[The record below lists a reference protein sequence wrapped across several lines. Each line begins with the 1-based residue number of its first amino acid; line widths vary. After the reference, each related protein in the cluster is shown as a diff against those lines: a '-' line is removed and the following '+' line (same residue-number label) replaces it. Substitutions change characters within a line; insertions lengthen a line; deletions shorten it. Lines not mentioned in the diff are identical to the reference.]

1 MVSLADITCD
11 FMDDTGSAPRAE
23 MGRRTTGAARGAD
36 GRSDDHSGKLC
47 ELLAAPSMD
56 EWRLYHQLQIKR
68 AARNSDVDYADR
80 KRIFE
85 RLRDRW

>member
-1 MVSLADITCD
+1 MVSLTDINCD

-23 MGRRTTGAARGAD
+23 MGLRTTGAARGAD
-36 GRSDDHSGKLC
+36 DHSGGHAGKLS
-47 ELLAAPSMD
+47 ELAAAPSMD
-56 EWRLYHQLQIKR
+56 EWRLYRQLQIKR
-68 AARNSDVDYADR
+68 AARNPGADYADR